1 MFTFSSARKRMTTLL
16 HRSSAAASSGYNT
29 RATQASAGAAQR
41 VYCKGAAEIIV
52 GLCTSRLDASGALQP
67 LTDGDR
73 AELLELINGYGA
85 GALRAIGLAHRDLS
99 GADAVT
105 ASTVQVRPVTLMPY
119 MCIIHDNATLT
130 LLLACIQCA

>member
-1 MFTFSSARKRMTTLL
+1 VFTFSSARKRMTTLL
-16 HRSSAAASSGYNT
+16 HRSIAGASSGYNT
-29 RATQASAGAAQR
+29 RAAQATAGASQR

-52 GLCTSRLDASGALQP
+52 GLCTSKLDASGAVQP

-105 ASTVQVRPVTLMPY
+105 AGTVQVRRVIFHYYSVSMSSKLLMR
-119 MCIIHDNATLT
+119 
-130 LLLACIQCA
+130 